1 MVANFIFSKVN
12 SLDNYKALKSPLLVT
27 YYLKLFQF
35 LPILFIAF
43 PHANEECETK
53 LNMLLYHSKLLKHS
67 SSVFLTSKIEKHQCE
82 FCLWTEIHYTVC

>member
-53 LNMLLYHSKLLKHS
+53 HVIVSFQIIKAFIKCIFN
-67 SSVFLTSKIEKHQCE
+67 I
-82 FCLWTEIHYTVC
+82 